1 MVKCLIFDFD
11 GTIADTLP
19 FAVNTAIEL
28 NRELK
33 LLEEDKIDIE
43 KFRGMSS
50 EDFYKS
56 LGISKLKLFLYTFKF
71 LDRLNKKI
79 EGLTTFEGLPEVL
92 KILKDKGIIL
102 GVVTTNTKKMVEK
115 FLKDDQ
121 IEYFDFIKQSLFLF
135 GKAKKLR
142 GAVRKLE
149 LNKNEVIYIG
159 DETRDI
165 KAAREAG
172 IKVASVTWGYNVEK
186 ILVDARP
193 DYTIRRPEELLN
205 LLKM

>member
-1 MVKCLIFDFD
+1 MIKALIFDFD

-56 LGISKLKLFLYTFKF
+56 LGISKFKLFIYTFKF
-71 LDRLNKKI
+71 LNRLNKNI
-79 EGLTTFEGLPEVL
+79 EGLVTFDGLPEVL
-92 KILKDKGIIL
+92 KTLKDKEIIL
-102 GVVTTNTKKMVEK
+102 GIVTSNTVGIVNK
-115 FLKDDQ
+115 FIKDDQ
-121 IEYFDFIKQSLFLF
+121 IEYFDFIKQCRFVF
-135 GKAKKLR
+135 GKGRKIKR
-142 GAVRKLE
+142 IVRKLGI
-149 LNKNEVIYIG
+149 KNDEVIYIG

-165 KAAREAG
+165 KAARDAG
-172 IKVASVTWGYNVEK
+172 VKVASVTWGYNVENVLSEAK
-186 ILVDARP
+186 P
-193 DYTIRRPEELLN
+193 DYILRRPQDILTLIG
-205 LLKM
+205 